1 MSTIRQVFD
10 EKNDMDIIEELY
22 SIIINGIIHRFPLET
37 FTNKRGTFELIES
50 MAEEMC
56 DKHMNT
62 FYKSYFDTFVDFK
75 NIGK

>member
-1 MSTIRQVFD
+1 MINQVFN

-37 FTNKRGTFELIES
+37 FTNKRGTFELIEL
-50 MAEEMC
+50 MAEEMY
-56 DKHMNT
+56 DKHINT

>member
-1 MSTIRQVFD
+1 MINQVFN

-37 FTNKRGTFELIES
+37 FTNKHETFELIEL
-50 MAEEMC
+50 MVEEIC
-56 DKHMNT
+56 DKHMNI